1 MATLHNAVF
10 GSVNGKIGNAVA
22 RSVHG
27 KDFISH
33 RPTKYKKT
41 KSPKAIIARS
51 KFATNVKFAKHINSI
66 PELSHVWKNAGLKG
80 FDSYHRLLSYNY
92 KYVGETSPTID
103 NIILP
108 PAETYYNYN
117 LDITENDLNIGFA
130 PDAFIQNEKYRTSLS
145 IFAILLFNEP
155 IRKGKNNFIIKNAI
169 LKDIELNEDGFNN
182 VNIPFE
188 KSISQLITKYKNMVV
203 YLALIIKPKNHSQ
216 ISWLPMETKSIDLNA
231 LSGSLNE

>member
-10 GSVNGKIGNAVA
+10 GSINGKIGNAVA

-66 PELSHVWKNAGLKG
+66 PELSHAWKNADLNG
-80 FDSYHRLLSYNY
+80 FDSYHRLLSCNY
-92 KYVGETSPTID
+92 KYVSETSPTID

-108 PAETYYNYN
+108 PAETHYNYN
-117 LDITENDLNIGFA
+117 LDITGNDLNIGFA
-130 PDAFIQNEKYRTSLS
+130 PGLFIQNEKYRTSLS
-145 IFAILLFNEP
+145 IFAVLLFNEP
-155 IRKGKNNFIIKNAI
+155 IRKRKNSFIIKNAI
-169 LKDIELNEDGFNN
+169 LKDIDLNDNGFNY

-203 YLALIIKPKNHSQ
+203 YLALIFNPENPSQ
-216 ISWLPMETKSIDLNA
+216 ISWLPMETKSINLKA
-231 LSGSLNE
+231 IASSVIE